1 MTTPQDQPETMLQK
15 VERAIAL
22 LGGREATAR
31 ILGMSDRSL
40 RFLLSGRRN
49 LHTGILEDLARA
61 LIAKAEACR
70 QLEREISPAFAAN
83 VTDEV
88 VRPHG
93 NSAFARRR
101 AVEEQS

>member
-1 MTTPQDQPETMLQK
+1 MTPQPETMLQK

-31 ILGMSDRSL
+31 ALGISDRSL
-40 RFLLSGRRN
+40 RYLLSGQRR

-61 LIAKAEACR
+61 LIDKADACR

-83 VTDEV
+83 LTDEIAT
-88 VRPHG
+88 PHG
-93 NSAFARRR
+93 NAAFSRRR
-101 AVEEQS
+101 IEEQG